1 MPEVAK
7 VKSMTGGS
15 SSNLRSHAAPVKIQ
29 TSSSGAASMNNIL
42 DVESCCNSRQ
52 SMAIHHLVGRAF
64 GNSFRHLLLCS
75 GPGCFNQVTDDEE
88 DEDDDRFISHP
99 DPFEETLKEKEVR
112 GQDWRLRL
120 ELQAV
125 LCHLEVRWQLF
136 SEALAKFGDLEA
148 MLAVCTD
155 QVRWRRCGKMGPC
168 KDAHLSDDLQS
179 LISRKL
185 SMAVRTER
193 ITHLLPSGDLGSS
206 LDREGNWGPEHEMS
220 MDRARAEMALN
231 LLREKGGDVGDE
243 FAIRLRI
250 TLLCVVEENT
260 YTIRDQKGEIVE
272 EGKQVVVWE
281 QHNPTWYIRGC
292 VSYPFNN

>member
-1 MPEVAK
+1 LEGIAAAVAAAMPEVAK

-15 SSNLRSHAAPVKIQ
+15 SSSLRSHAAPVKIQ

-120 ELQAV
+120 ELQ
-125 LCHLEVRWQLF
+125 VRF
-136 SEALAKFGDLEA
+136 
-148 MLAVCTD
+148 
-155 QVRWRRCGKMGPC
+155 
-168 KDAHLSDDLQS
+168 
-179 LISRKL
+179 
-185 SMAVRTER
+185 
-193 ITHLLPSGDLGSS
+193 
-206 LDREGNWGPEHEMS
+206 
-220 MDRARAEMALN
+220 
-231 LLREKGGDVGDE
+231 
-243 FAIRLRI
+243 
-250 TLLCVVEENT
+250 
-260 YTIRDQKGEIVE
+260 
-272 EGKQVVVWE
+272 
-281 QHNPTWYIRGC
+281 
-292 VSYPFNN
+292 